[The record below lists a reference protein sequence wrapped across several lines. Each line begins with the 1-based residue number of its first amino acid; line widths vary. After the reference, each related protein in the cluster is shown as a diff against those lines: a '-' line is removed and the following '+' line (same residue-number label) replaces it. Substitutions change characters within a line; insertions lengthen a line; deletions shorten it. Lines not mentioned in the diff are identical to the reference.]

1 MFNQQK
7 GKQDEEKSK
16 IDINIKNKKKFKR
29 KTMLDD
35 DDIKAIDIKEPK
47 EKLQDKNN
55 NKKTEELNDTIN
67 DSEKNNI
74 IFFTKNEK
82 NICIVS

>member
-1 MFNQQK
+1 
-7 GKQDEEKSK
+7 
-16 IDINIKNKKKFKR
+16 
-29 KTMLDD
+29 MLDD
-35 DDIKAIDIKEPK
+35 DDIKAIDIKESK
-47 EKLQDKNN
+47 EKIQDKNN

-74 IFFTKNEK
+74 IFLPKNEK

>member
-35 DDIKAIDIKEPK
+35 DDIKAIDIKESK
-47 EKLQDKNN
+47 EKIQDKNN

-74 IFFTKNEK
+74 IFLPKNEK